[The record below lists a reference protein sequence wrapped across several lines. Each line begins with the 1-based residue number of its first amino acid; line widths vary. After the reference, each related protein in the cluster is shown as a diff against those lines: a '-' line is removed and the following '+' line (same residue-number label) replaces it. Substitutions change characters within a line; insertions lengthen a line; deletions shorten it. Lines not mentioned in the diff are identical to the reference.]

1 MKTVILAGGLGKR
14 LRPLTSDR
22 PKPMIQINNTP
33 IIELQVNW
41 LKKCGITDIIVLVGH
56 LKEKIKHHLA
66 DGKKF
71 GVSISYIEENVP
83 LGTGGALKNAKDH
96 IIQNGDTDSGDTDS
110 GFFVINGDILTNLN
124 PFTISDK
131 GSMTLALVPL
141 KSTFGIVETN
151 GDLVS
156 KFIEKPF
163 IKDTWINAGVYYF
176 SNEIFDYLP
185 DNGNLETVT
194 LPMLVEKQK
203 LKAKRFS
210 NNYWRSIDSHKD
222 VEEASKEVQEVFKK

>member
-1 MKTVILAGGLGKR
+1 MITVILAGGLGKR

-33 IIELQVNW
+33 IIELQVKW
-41 LKKCGITDIIVLVGH
+41 LKKFGITDIIVLVGH
-56 LKEKIKHHLA
+56 LREKIKHHLA

-71 GVSISYIEENVP
+71 GVNISYIEENVP

-96 IIQNGDTDSGDTDS
+96 IIKNGNSDS
-110 GFFVINGDILTNLN
+110 GFFVINGDILTNLD
-124 PFTISDK
+124 PFTISEK

-156 KFIEKPF
+156 KFVEKPS
-163 IKDTWINAGVYYF
+163 IENTWVNAGVYYF

-185 DNGNLETVT
+185 DKGNLETVT

-203 LKAKRFS
+203 LKAKKFS

-222 VEEASKEVQEVFKK
+222 VDEASQEIEKYLKNE

>member
-1 MKTVILAGGLGKR
+1 VITVILAGGLGKR

-33 IIELQVNW
+33 IIELQVKW
-41 LKKCGITDIIVLVGH
+41 LKKSGITDIIVLVGH
-56 LKEKIKHHLA
+56 LREKIKHHLA

-71 GVSISYIEENVP
+71 GVNISYIEENVP

-96 IIQNGDTDSGDTDS
+96 IIQNGNSDS
-110 GFFVINGDILTNLN
+110 GFFVINGDILTNLD
-124 PFTISDK
+124 PFTISEK

-156 KFIEKPF
+156 KFVEKPY
-163 IKDTWINAGVYYF
+163 IEDRWVNAGVYYF
-176 SNEIFDYLP
+176 SNDIFDYLP

-203 LKAKRFS
+203 LKAKKFS

-222 VEEASKEVQEVFKK
+222 VDEASKEIEQVFKK

>member
-1 MKTVILAGGLGKR
+1 MITVILAGGLGKR

-33 IIELQVNW
+33 IIELQVKW
-41 LKKCGITDIIVLVGH
+41 LKKFGITDIIVLVGH
-56 LKEKIKHHLA
+56 LREKIKHHLA

-71 GVSISYIEENVP
+71 GVNISYIEENVP
-83 LGTGGALKNAKDH
+83 LGTGGALKNAKGH
-96 IIQNGDTDSGDTDS
+96 IIQNGNSDP
-110 GFFVINGDILTNLN
+110 GFFVINGDILTNLD
-124 PFTISDK
+124 PFTISEK
-131 GSMTLALVPL
+131 GSMTLALVPM

-156 KFIEKPF
+156 KFIEKPS
-163 IKDTWINAGVYYF
+163 IEDMWINAGVYYF

-185 DNGNLETVT
+185 DKGNLETVT

-203 LKAKRFS
+203 LKAKKFS

-222 VEEASKEVQEVFKK
+222 IDEASQEIEQVFKK

>member
-1 MKTVILAGGLGKR
+1 VITVILAGGLGKR

-33 IIELQVNW
+33 IIELQVKW
-41 LKKCGITDIIVLVGH
+41 LKKFGITDIIVLVGH
-56 LKEKIKHHLA
+56 LREKIKHHLA

-71 GVSISYIEENVP
+71 GVNISYIEENVP

-96 IIQNGDTDSGDTDS
+96 IIQNGNTDS
-110 GFFVINGDILTNLN
+110 GFFVINGDILTNLD
-124 PFTISDK
+124 PFTISEK

-156 KFIEKPF
+156 KFVEKPS
-163 IKDTWINAGVYYF
+163 IEDTWVNAGVYYF

-185 DNGNLETVT
+185 DKGNLETVT

-203 LKAKRFS
+203 LKAKKFS

-222 VEEASKEVQEVFKK
+222 VDEASQEIEQVFKK

>member
-1 MKTVILAGGLGKR
+1 MITVILAGGLGKR

-33 IIELQVNW
+33 IIELQVKW
-41 LKKCGITDIIVLVGH
+41 LKKFGITDIIVLVGH
-56 LKEKIKHHLA
+56 LREKIKHHLA

-71 GVSISYIEENVP
+71 GVNISYIEENVP

-96 IIQNGDTDSGDTDS
+96 IIQNGNPDS
-110 GFFVINGDILTNLN
+110 GFFVINGDILTNLD
-124 PFTISDK
+124 PFTISEK

-156 KFIEKPF
+156 KFVEKPS
-163 IKDTWINAGVYYF
+163 IEDTWVNAGVYYF

-185 DNGNLETVT
+185 DKGNLETVT

-203 LKAKRFS
+203 LKAKKFS

-222 VEEASKEVQEVFKK
+222 VDEASQEIEQVFKK

>member
-1 MKTVILAGGLGKR
+1 VITVILAGGLGKR

-33 IIELQVNW
+33 IIELQVKW
-41 LKKCGITDIIVLVGH
+41 LKKFGITDIIVLVGH
-56 LKEKIKHHLA
+56 LREKIKHHLA
-66 DGKKF
+66 DGEKF
-71 GVSISYIEENVP
+71 GVNISYIEENVP

-96 IIQNGDTDSGDTDS
+96 IIQNGNSDS
-110 GFFVINGDILTNLN
+110 GFFVINGDILTNLD
-124 PFTISDK
+124 PFTISEK

-156 KFIEKPF
+156 KFVEKPS
-163 IKDTWINAGVYYF
+163 IEDTWVNAGVYYF

-185 DNGNLETVT
+185 DKGNLETVT

-203 LKAKRFS
+203 LKAKKFS

-222 VEEASKEVQEVFKK
+222 VDEASQEIEQVFKK

>member
-1 MKTVILAGGLGKR
+1 VITVILAGGLGKR

-33 IIELQVNW
+33 IIELQVKW
-41 LKKCGITDIIVLVGH
+41 LKKFGITDIIVLVGH
-56 LKEKIKHHLA
+56 LREKIKHHLA

-71 GVSISYIEENVP
+71 GVNISYIEENVP

-96 IIQNGDTDSGDTDS
+96 IIQNGNSDP
-110 GFFVINGDILTNLN
+110 GFFVINGDILTNLD
-124 PFTISDK
+124 PFTISEK
-131 GSMTLALVPL
+131 GSMTLALVPM

-156 KFIEKPF
+156 KFIEKPS
-163 IKDTWINAGVYYF
+163 IEDMWINAGVYYF

-185 DNGNLETVT
+185 DKGNLETVT
-194 LPMLVEKQK
+194 LPLLVEKQK
-203 LKAKRFS
+203 LKAKKFS

-222 VEEASKEVQEVFKK
+222 VDEASKEIEQVFKK

>member
-1 MKTVILAGGLGKR
+1 M
-14 LRPLTSDR
+14 
-22 PKPMIQINNTP
+22 
-33 IIELQVNW
+33 QVNG
-41 LKKCGITDIIVLVGH
+41 KNFGITELSTCRSLRED
-56 LKEKIKHHLA
+56 KASSA
-66 DGKKF
+66 DVKNLIY
-71 GVSISYIEENVP
+71 ISYIEENVP

-96 IIQNGDTDSGDTDS
+96 IIQNGNPDS
-110 GFFVINGDILTNLN
+110 GFFVINGDILTNLD
-124 PFTISDK
+124 PFTISEK

-156 KFIEKPF
+156 KFVEKPS
-163 IKDTWINAGVYYF
+163 IEDTWVNAGVYYF

-185 DNGNLETVT
+185 DKGNLETVT

-203 LKAKRFS
+203 LKAKKFS

-222 VEEASKEVQEVFKK
+222 VDEASQEIEQVFKK

>member
-1 MKTVILAGGLGKR
+1 MITVILAGGLGKR

-33 IIELQVNW
+33 IIELQVKW
-41 LKKCGITDIIVLVGH
+41 LKKFGITEIIVLVGH
-56 LKEKIKHHLA
+56 LREKIKHHLA
-66 DGKKF
+66 DGEKF
-71 GVSISYIEENVP
+71 GVNISYIEENVP

-96 IIQNGDTDSGDTDS
+96 IIKNGNSDS
-110 GFFVINGDILTNLN
+110 GFFVINGDILTNLD
-124 PFTISDK
+124 PFTISEK

-156 KFIEKPF
+156 KFVEKPS
-163 IKDTWINAGVYYF
+163 IEDTWVNAGVYYF

-185 DNGNLETVT
+185 DKGNLETVT

-203 LKAKRFS
+203 LKAKKFS

-222 VEEASKEVQEVFKK
+222 VDEASQEIEQVFKK

>member
-1 MKTVILAGGLGKR
+1 MITVILAGGLGKR

-22 PKPMIQINNTP
+22 PKPMIQINKTP
-33 IIELQVNW
+33 IIELQVKW
-41 LKKCGITDIIVLVGH
+41 LKKFGITDIIVLVGH
-56 LKEKIKHHLA
+56 LREKIKHHLA

-71 GVSISYIEENVP
+71 GVNISYIEENVP

-96 IIQNGDTDSGDTDS
+96 IIQNGNSDS
-110 GFFVINGDILTNLN
+110 GFFVINGDILTNLD
-124 PFTISDK
+124 PFTISEK

-156 KFIEKPF
+156 KFVEKPY
-163 IKDTWINAGVYYF
+163 IEDRWVNAGVYYF
-176 SNEIFDYLP
+176 SNDIFDYLP

-203 LKAKRFS
+203 LKAKKFS
-210 NNYWRSIDSHKD
+210 NNYWQSIDSHKD
-222 VEEASKEVQEVFKK
+222 VDEASKEIEQVFKK

>member
-1 MKTVILAGGLGKR
+1 VITVILAGGLGKR

-33 IIELQVNW
+33 IIELQVKW
-41 LKKCGITDIIVLVGH
+41 LKKFGITDIIVLVGH
-56 LKEKIKHHLA
+56 LREKIKHHLA

-71 GVSISYIEENVP
+71 GVNISYIEENVP

-96 IIQNGDTDSGDTDS
+96 IIQNGNPDS
-110 GFFVINGDILTNLN
+110 GFFVINGDILTNLD
-124 PFTISDK
+124 PFTISEK

-141 KSTFGIVETN
+141 KSTFGIVETD

-156 KFIEKPF
+156 KFVEKPY
-163 IKDTWINAGVYYF
+163 IEDRWVNAGVYYF
-176 SNEIFDYLP
+176 SNDIFDYLP

-203 LKAKRFS
+203 LKAKKFS

-222 VEEASKEVQEVFKK
+222 VDEASKEIEQVFKK

>member
-1 MKTVILAGGLGKR
+1 VITVILAGGLGKR
-14 LRPLTSDR
+14 LRPLTTDR
-22 PKPMIQINNTP
+22 PKPMIQIKDRP

-41 LKKCGITDIIVLVGH
+41 LKKFGMTDIILLVGH
-56 LKEKIKHHLA
+56 LKEKIKYHLA

-71 GVSISYIEENVP
+71 GVNISYIEEHVP
-83 LGTGGALKNAKDH
+83 LGTGGALKNAKNE
-96 IIQNGDTDSGDTDS
+96 IIQNGNTNK
-110 GFFVINGDILTNLN
+110 GFFVINGDILTDLD
-124 PFTISDK
+124 PFTISEK

-156 KFIEKPF
+156 KFVEKPS
-163 IKDTWINAGVYYF
+163 IKHMWVNAGVYYF
-176 SNEIFDYLP
+176 SKEIFDYLP
-185 DNGNLETVT
+185 DKGNLETVT

-203 LKAKRFS
+203 LKAKKFS

-222 VEEASKEVQEVFKK
+222 VEEASKEIENIFRK

>member
-1 MKTVILAGGLGKR
+1 VKTVILAGGLGKR

-41 LKKCGITDIIVLVGH
+41 LKKSGITDIIVLVGH

-71 GVSISYIEENVP
+71 GVNISYIEENVP
-83 LGTGGALKNAKDH
+83 LGTGGALKNARDH
-96 IIQNGDTDSGDTDS
+96 IIRNGDTDS
-110 GFFVINGDILTNLN
+110 GFFVINGDILTNLD

>member
-1 MKTVILAGGLGKR
+1 VITVILAGGLGKR

-22 PKPMIQINNTP
+22 PKPMIQINKTP
-33 IIELQVNW
+33 IIELQVKW
-41 LKKCGITDIIVLVGH
+41 LKKFGITDIIVLVGH
-56 LKEKIKHHLA
+56 LREKIKHHLA

-71 GVSISYIEENVP
+71 GVNISYIEENVP

-96 IIQNGDTDSGDTDS
+96 IIKNGNSDS
-110 GFFVINGDILTNLN
+110 GFFVINGDILTNLD
-124 PFTISDK
+124 PFTISEK

-156 KFIEKPF
+156 KFVEKPS
-163 IKDTWINAGVYYF
+163 IEDTWVNAGVYYF

-185 DNGNLETVT
+185 DRGNLETVT

-203 LKAKRFS
+203 LKAKKFS

-222 VEEASKEVQEVFKK
+222 VDEASQEIEQVFKK

>member
-1 MKTVILAGGLGKR
+1 MIAVILAGGLGKR

-33 IIELQVNW
+33 IIELQVKW
-41 LKKCGITDIIVLVGH
+41 LKKFGITDIIVLVGH
-56 LKEKIKHHLA
+56 LREKIKHHLA

-71 GVSISYIEENVP
+71 GVNISYIEENVP
-83 LGTGGALKNAKDH
+83 LGTGGALKNAKHH
-96 IIQNGDTDSGDTDS
+96 IIQNGNSDS
-110 GFFVINGDILTNLN
+110 GFFVINGDILTNLD
-124 PFTISDK
+124 PFTISEK

-156 KFIEKPF
+156 KFVEKPY
-163 IKDTWINAGVYYF
+163 IEDRWVNAGVYYF
-176 SNEIFDYLP
+176 SNDIFDYLP

-203 LKAKRFS
+203 LKAKKFS

-222 VEEASKEVQEVFKK
+222 VDEASKEIEQVFKK

>member
-1 MKTVILAGGLGKR
+1 VITVILAGGLGKR

-33 IIELQVNW
+33 IIELQVKW
-41 LKKCGITDIIVLVGH
+41 LKKFGITDIIVLVGH
-56 LKEKIKHHLA
+56 LREKIKHHLA

-71 GVSISYIEENVP
+71 GVNISYIEENVP

-96 IIQNGDTDSGDTDS
+96 IIKNGNSDS
-110 GFFVINGDILTNLN
+110 GFFVINGDILTNLD
-124 PFTISDK
+124 PFTISEK

-156 KFIEKPF
+156 KFVEKPS
-163 IKDTWINAGVYYF
+163 IENTWVNAGVYYF

-185 DNGNLETVT
+185 DKGNLETVT

-203 LKAKRFS
+203 LKAKKFS

-222 VEEASKEVQEVFKK
+222 VDEASQEIEKYLKNE

>member
-1 MKTVILAGGLGKR
+1 MITVILAGGLGKR

-33 IIELQVNW
+33 IIELQVKW
-41 LKKCGITDIIVLVGH
+41 LKKFGITDIIVLVGH
-56 LKEKIKHHLA
+56 LREKIKHHLA

-71 GVSISYIEENVP
+71 GVNISYIEENVP

-96 IIQNGDTDSGDTDS
+96 IIQNGNSDP
-110 GFFVINGDILTNLN
+110 GFFVINGDILTNLD
-124 PFTISDK
+124 PFTISEK
-131 GSMTLALVPL
+131 GSMTLALVPM

-156 KFIEKPF
+156 KFVEKPS
-163 IKDTWINAGVYYF
+163 IEDMWINAGVYYF

-185 DNGNLETVT
+185 DKGNLETVT

-203 LKAKRFS
+203 LKAKKFS

-222 VEEASKEVQEVFKK
+222 VDEASKEIEQVFKK

>member
-1 MKTVILAGGLGKR
+1 MITVILAGGLGKR

-33 IIELQVNW
+33 IIELQVKW
-41 LKKCGITDIIVLVGH
+41 LKKFGITDIIILVGH

-71 GVSISYIEENVP
+71 GVNISYIEENEP

-96 IIQNGDTDSGDTDS
+96 IIKNGNSNS
-110 GFFVINGDILTNLN
+110 GFFVINGDILTNLD
-124 PFTISDK
+124 PFTISEE

-156 KFIEKPF
+156 KFVEKPF
-163 IKDTWINAGVYYF
+163 IEDKWVNAGVYYF
-176 SNEIFDYLP
+176 SNEIFNYLP

-203 LKAKRFS
+203 LKAKKFS

-222 VEEASKEVQEVFKK
+222 VDEASKEIEQVFKK

>member
-1 MKTVILAGGLGKR
+1 VITVILAGGLGKR

-22 PKPMIQINNTP
+22 PKPMIQINKTP
-33 IIELQVNW
+33 IIELQVKW
-41 LKKCGITDIIVLVGH
+41 LKKFGITDIIVLVGH
-56 LKEKIKHHLA
+56 LREKIKHHLA

-71 GVSISYIEENVP
+71 GVNISYIEENVP

-96 IIQNGDTDSGDTDS
+96 IIQDGNSDS
-110 GFFVINGDILTNLN
+110 GFFVINGDILTNLD
-124 PFTISDK
+124 PFTISEK

-156 KFIEKPF
+156 KFVEKPY
-163 IKDTWINAGVYYF
+163 IEDRWVNAGVYYF
-176 SNEIFDYLP
+176 SNDIFDYLP

-203 LKAKRFS
+203 LKAKKFS

-222 VEEASKEVQEVFKK
+222 VDEASKEIEQVFKK

>member
-1 MKTVILAGGLGKR
+1 VITVILAGGLGKR

-33 IIELQVNW
+33 IIELQVKW
-41 LKKCGITDIIVLVGH
+41 LKKFGITDIIVLVGH
-56 LKEKIKHHLA
+56 LREKIKHHLA

-71 GVSISYIEENVP
+71 GVNISYIEENVP

-96 IIQNGDTDSGDTDS
+96 IIKNGNSDS
-110 GFFVINGDILTNLN
+110 GFFVINGDILTNLD
-124 PFTISDK
+124 PFMISEK
-131 GSMTLALVPL
+131 GSMALALVPL

-156 KFIEKPF
+156 KFVEKPS
-163 IKDTWINAGVYYF
+163 IEDTWVNAGVYYF

-185 DNGNLETVT
+185 DKGNLETVT

-203 LKAKRFS
+203 LKAKKFS

-222 VEEASKEVQEVFKK
+222 VDEASQEIEQVFKK

>member
-1 MKTVILAGGLGKR
+1 MITVILAGGLGKR

-33 IIELQVNW
+33 IIELQVKW
-41 LKKCGITDIIVLVGH
+41 LKKFGITDIIVLVGH
-56 LKEKIKHHLA
+56 LREKIKHHLA

-71 GVSISYIEENVP
+71 GVNISYIEENVP

-96 IIQNGDTDSGDTDS
+96 IIQNGNSDS
-110 GFFVINGDILTNLN
+110 GFFVINGDILTNLD
-124 PFTISDK
+124 PFTISEK

-156 KFIEKPF
+156 KFVEKPS
-163 IKDTWINAGVYYF
+163 IEDTWVNAGVYYF

-185 DNGNLETVT
+185 DKGNLETVT
-194 LPMLVEKQK
+194 LPMLVEKKK
-203 LKAKRFS
+203 LKAKKFS

-222 VEEASKEVQEVFKK
+222 VDEASQEIEQVFKK

>member
-1 MKTVILAGGLGKR
+1 VITVILAGGLGKR

-33 IIELQVNW
+33 IIELQVKW
-41 LKKCGITDIIVLVGH
+41 LKKFGITDIIVLVGH
-56 LKEKIKHHLA
+56 LREKIKHHLS

-71 GVSISYIEENVP
+71 GVNISYIEENVP

-96 IIQNGDTDSGDTDS
+96 IIQNGNSDS
-110 GFFVINGDILTNLN
+110 GFFVINGDILTNLD

-156 KFIEKPF
+156 KFVEKPY
-163 IKDTWINAGVYYF
+163 IEDRWVNAGVYYF
-176 SNEIFDYLP
+176 SNDIFDYLP

-203 LKAKRFS
+203 LKAKKFS

-222 VEEASKEVQEVFKK
+222 VDEASKEIEQVFKK

>member
-1 MKTVILAGGLGKR
+1 
-14 LRPLTSDR
+14 
-22 PKPMIQINNTP
+22 MIQINKTP
-33 IIELQVNW
+33 IIELQVKW
-41 LKKCGITDIIVLVGH
+41 LKKFGITDIIVLVGH
-56 LKEKIKHHLA
+56 LREKIKHHLA

-71 GVSISYIEENVP
+71 GVNISYIEENVP

-96 IIQNGDTDSGDTDS
+96 IIQNGNSDP
-110 GFFVINGDILTNLN
+110 GFFVINGDILTNLD
-124 PFTISDK
+124 PFTISEK
-131 GSMTLALVPL
+131 GSMTLALVPM

-156 KFIEKPF
+156 KFIEKPS
-163 IKDTWINAGVYYF
+163 IEDMWINAGVYYF

-185 DNGNLETVT
+185 DKGNLETVT

-203 LKAKRFS
+203 LKAKKFS

-222 VEEASKEVQEVFKK
+222 VDEASKEIEQVFKK

>member
-1 MKTVILAGGLGKR
+1 VITVILAGGLGKR

-22 PKPMIQINNTP
+22 PKPMIQINNIP

-41 LKKCGITDIIVLVGH
+41 LKKSGISDIIVLVGH

-71 GVSISYIEENVP
+71 GVNISYIEENVP
-83 LGTGGALKNAKDH
+83 LGTGGALKNAKNH
-96 IIQNGDTDSGDTDS
+96 IIQNGNTDS
-110 GFFVINGDILTNLN
+110 GFFVINGDILTNLDL
-124 PFTISDK
+124 FTISEK

-151 GDLVS
+151 GDVVS

-194 LPMLVEKQK
+194 LPMLVEKHK
-203 LKAKRFS
+203 LNAKRFS

-222 VEEASKEVQEVFKK
+222 VEEASKEIQEVFKK

>member
-1 MKTVILAGGLGKR
+1 VITVILAGGLGKR

-22 PKPMIQINNTP
+22 PKPMIQINKTP
-33 IIELQVNW
+33 IIELQVKW
-41 LKKCGITDIIVLVGH
+41 LKKFGITDIIVLVGH
-56 LKEKIKHHLA
+56 LREKIKHHLA

-71 GVSISYIEENVP
+71 GVNISYIEENVP

-96 IIQNGDTDSGDTDS
+96 IIKNGNSDS
-110 GFFVINGDILTNLN
+110 GFFVINGDILTNLD
-124 PFTISDK
+124 PFTISEK

-156 KFIEKPF
+156 KFVEIPSIE
-163 IKDTWINAGVYYF
+163 DMWINAGVYYF

-185 DNGNLETVT
+185 DKGNLETVT

-203 LKAKRFS
+203 LKAKKFS

-222 VEEASKEVQEVFKK
+222 VDEASKEIEQVFKK

>member
-1 MKTVILAGGLGKR
+1 VITVILAGGLGKR
-14 LRPLTSDR
+14 LRPLTTDR
-22 PKPMIQINNTP
+22 PKPMIQIKDRP

-41 LKKCGITDIIVLVGH
+41 LKKFGMTDIILLVGH
-56 LKEKIKHHLA
+56 LKEKIKYHLA

-71 GVSISYIEENVP
+71 GVNISYIEEHVP
-83 LGTGGALKNAKDH
+83 LGTGGALKNAKNE
-96 IIQNGDTDSGDTDS
+96 IIQNGNTNK
-110 GFFVINGDILTNLN
+110 GFFVINGDILTDLD
-124 PFTISDK
+124 PFTISEK

-156 KFIEKPF
+156 KFVEKPS
-163 IKDTWINAGVYYF
+163 IKHMWVNAGIYYF

-185 DNGNLETVT
+185 DKGNLETVT

-203 LKAKRFS
+203 LKAKKFS

-222 VEEASKEVQEVFKK
+222 VEEASKEIEHLLRK

>member
-1 MKTVILAGGLGKR
+1 VITVILAGGLGKR

-33 IIELQVNW
+33 IIELQVKW
-41 LKKCGITDIIVLVGH
+41 LKKFGITDIIILVGH

-66 DGKKF
+66 NGKKF
-71 GVSISYIEENVP
+71 GVNISYIEENEP
-83 LGTGGALKNAKDH
+83 LGTGGALKNAKDP
-96 IIQNGDTDSGDTDS
+96 IIQNGNSHS
-110 GFFVINGDILTNLN
+110 GFFVINGDILTNLD
-124 PFTISDK
+124 PFTISEE

-156 KFIEKPF
+156 KFVEKPF
-163 IKDTWINAGVYYF
+163 IEDKWINAGVYYF
-176 SNEIFDYLP
+176 SNEIFNYLP

-203 LKAKRFS
+203 LKAKKFS
-210 NNYWRSIDSHKD
+210 NTYWRSIDSHKD
-222 VEEASKEVQEVFKK
+222 VDEASKEIEQVFKK

>member
-1 MKTVILAGGLGKR
+1 MITVILAGGLGKR

-33 IIELQVNW
+33 IIELQVKW
-41 LKKCGITDIIVLVGH
+41 LKKFGITDIIVLVGH
-56 LKEKIKHHLA
+56 LREKIKHHLA

-71 GVSISYIEENVP
+71 GVNISYIEENVP
-83 LGTGGALKNAKDH
+83 LGTGGALKNAKHH
-96 IIQNGDTDSGDTDS
+96 IIQNGNSDS
-110 GFFVINGDILTNLN
+110 GFFVINGDILTNLD
-124 PFTISDK
+124 PFTISEK
-131 GSMTLALVPL
+131 GSMTIALVPL

-156 KFIEKPF
+156 KFVEKPY
-163 IKDTWINAGVYYF
+163 IKDRWVNAGVYYF
-176 SNEIFDYLP
+176 SNDIFDYLP

-203 LKAKRFS
+203 LKAKKFS

-222 VEEASKEVQEVFKK
+222 VDEASKEIEQVFKK

>member
-1 MKTVILAGGLGKR
+1 L
-14 LRPLTSDR
+14 
-22 PKPMIQINNTP
+22 
-33 IIELQVNW
+33 
-41 LKKCGITDIIVLVGH
+41 LKKFGITDIIVLVGH
-56 LKEKIKHHLA
+56 LREKIKHHLA

-71 GVSISYIEENVP
+71 GVNISYIEENVP

-96 IIQNGDTDSGDTDS
+96 IIKNGNSDS
-110 GFFVINGDILTNLN
+110 GFFVINGDILTNLD
-124 PFTISDK
+124 PFTISEK

-156 KFIEKPF
+156 KFVEKPS
-163 IKDTWINAGVYYF
+163 IEDTWVNAGVYYF

-185 DNGNLETVT
+185 DKGNLETVT

-203 LKAKRFS
+203 LKAKKFS

-222 VEEASKEVQEVFKK
+222 VDEASQEIEQVFKK

>member
-1 MKTVILAGGLGKR
+1 VITVILAGGLGKR

-33 IIELQVNW
+33 IIELQVKW
-41 LKKCGITDIIVLVGH
+41 LKKFGITDIIVLVGH
-56 LKEKIKHHLA
+56 LREKIKHHLA

-71 GVSISYIEENVP
+71 GVNISYIEENVP

-96 IIQNGDTDSGDTDS
+96 IIQDGNSDS
-110 GFFVINGDILTNLN
+110 GFFVINGDILTNLD
-124 PFTISDK
+124 PFTISEK

-141 KSTFGIVETN
+141 KSTFGIVETD

-156 KFIEKPF
+156 KFVEKPY
-163 IKDTWINAGVYYF
+163 IEDRWVNAGVYYF
-176 SNEIFDYLP
+176 SNDIFDYLP

-203 LKAKRFS
+203 LKAKKFS

-222 VEEASKEVQEVFKK
+222 VDEASKEIEQVFKK

>member
-41 LKKCGITDIIVLVGH
+41 LKKHGITDIIILVGH

-71 GVSISYIEENVP
+71 GVNIRYIEENVP
-83 LGTGGALKNAKDH
+83 LGTGGALKNAKDQ
-96 IIQNGDTDSGDTDS
+96 IIQNGNTES
-110 GFFVINGDILTNLN
+110 GFFVINGDILTNLD
-124 PFTISDK
+124 PFKMSDK

-194 LPMLVEKQK
+194 LPLLVEKQK

>member
-1 MKTVILAGGLGKR
+1 MITVILAGGLGKR

-22 PKPMIQINNTP
+22 PKPMIQINKTP
-33 IIELQVNW
+33 IIELQVKW
-41 LKKCGITDIIVLVGH
+41 LKKFGITDIIVLVGH
-56 LKEKIKHHLA
+56 LREKIKHHLA

-71 GVSISYIEENVP
+71 GVNISYIEENVP

-96 IIQNGDTDSGDTDS
+96 IIQNGNSDS
-110 GFFVINGDILTNLN
+110 GFFVINGDILTNLD
-124 PFTISDK
+124 PFTISEK
-131 GSMTLALVPL
+131 GSMTLALVPM

-156 KFIEKPF
+156 KFIEKPS
-163 IKDTWINAGVYYF
+163 IEDMWINAGVYYF

-185 DNGNLETVT
+185 DKGNLETVT

-203 LKAKRFS
+203 LKAKKFS

-222 VEEASKEVQEVFKK
+222 VDEASKEIEQVFKK

>member
-1 MKTVILAGGLGKR
+1 MITVILAGGLGKR

-22 PKPMIQINNTP
+22 PKPMIQINKTP
-33 IIELQVNW
+33 IIELQVKW
-41 LKKCGITDIIVLVGH
+41 LKKFGITDIIVLVGH
-56 LKEKIKHHLA
+56 LREKIKHHLA

-71 GVSISYIEENVP
+71 GVNISYIEENVP

-96 IIQNGDTDSGDTDS
+96 IIQNGNSDS
-110 GFFVINGDILTNLN
+110 GFFVINGDILTNLD
-124 PFTISDK
+124 PFTISEK

-156 KFIEKPF
+156 KFVEKPY
-163 IKDTWINAGVYYF
+163 IEDRWVNAGVYFF
-176 SNEIFDYLP
+176 SNDIFDYLP

-203 LKAKRFS
+203 LKAKKFS

-222 VEEASKEVQEVFKK
+222 VDEASKEIEQVFKK

>member
-1 MKTVILAGGLGKR
+1 VITVILAGGLGKR

-33 IIELQVNW
+33 IIELQVKW
-41 LKKCGITDIIVLVGH
+41 LKKSGITDIIVLVGH
-56 LKEKIKHHLA
+56 LREKIKHHLA

-71 GVSISYIEENVP
+71 GVNISYIEENVP

-96 IIQNGDTDSGDTDS
+96 IIQDGNSDS
-110 GFFVINGDILTNLN
+110 GFFVINGDILTNLD
-124 PFTISDK
+124 PFTISEK

-141 KSTFGIVETN
+141 KSTFGIVETD

-156 KFIEKPF
+156 KFVEKPY
-163 IKDTWINAGVYYF
+163 IEDRWVNAGVYYF
-176 SNEIFDYLP
+176 SNDIFDYLP

-203 LKAKRFS
+203 LKAKKFS

-222 VEEASKEVQEVFKK
+222 VDEASKEIEQVFKK

>member
-1 MKTVILAGGLGKR
+1 MITVILAGGLGKR

-33 IIELQVNW
+33 IIELQVKW
-41 LKKCGITDIIVLVGH
+41 LKKFGITDIIVLVGH
-56 LKEKIKHHLA
+56 LREKIKHHLA

-71 GVSISYIEENVP
+71 GVNISYIEENVP

-96 IIQNGDTDSGDTDS
+96 IIKNGNSDS
-110 GFFVINGDILTNLN
+110 GFFVINGDILTNLD
-124 PFTISDK
+124 PFTISEK

-156 KFIEKPF
+156 KFVEKPS
-163 IKDTWINAGVYYF
+163 IEDTWVNAGVYYF
-176 SNEIFDYLP
+176 SNEIFDYLV
-185 DNGNLETVT
+185 DISCQTSFRLIGKIMCNFRIET
-194 LPMLVEKQK
+194 Q
-203 LKAKRFS
+203 A
-210 NNYWRSIDSHKD
+210 
-222 VEEASKEVQEVFKK
+222 A